1 MGDFQPDLA
10 REEYAALRATIRE
23 RSTVRVVL
31 FVTILGLWG
40 ALVVATV
47 AAITLPVAALI
58 PLIVLAGGF
67 EGIASLHIGVE
78 RVGRYVQ
85 VQFERDTAE
94 SAEPPAA
101 WERTSMAWGRRF
113 PRTGTDPLFTASFFA
128 ATAVNYLPVALT
140 GEPSELLLLA
150 VAHFAV
156 VWRIVRVRAWAA
168 RQRTEDLERFRA
180 ILATQDKR
188 HPQNT

>member
-1 MGDFQPDLA
+1 MSDFQPDLA

-23 RSTVRVVL
+23 RGTVRVVL

-40 ALVVATV
+40 GLVVATA

-78 RVGRYVQ
+78 RIGRYVQ
-85 VQFERDTAE
+85 VQFERDKAE
-94 SAEPPAA
+94 SAEPPSA
-101 WERTSMAWGRRF
+101 WERTSMAWARRF
-113 PRTGTDPLFTASFFA
+113 PGTGTDPLFTTSFFM

-140 GEPSELLLLA
+140 GEISELVLLA
-150 VAHFAV
+150 LAHFAL
-156 VWRIVRVRAWAA
+156 VWRIVRLRSWAA
-168 RQRTEDLERFRA
+168 RQRADDLERFRQV
-180 ILATQDKR
+180 LST
-188 HPQNT
+188 TT